1 MVQATTTKVQST
13 WKVPPRLINNISSI
27 ETKKMAAPRKPY
39 AIWLIPIYVE
49 WWMILIKRAVRKVAA
64 KVRGIARLID
74 QVIPL
79 VIVSGRSSKKVETI
93 KQPAN

>member
-1 MVQATTTKVQST
+1 VQATINKVQST
-13 WKVPPRLINNISSI
+13 WKIPLRLINNISSI

-64 KVRGIARLID
+64 KNQGYCQINRYGNTLGYCIRKE
-74 QVIPL
+74 Q
-79 VIVSGRSSKKVETI
+79 
-93 KQPAN
+93 